1 MTQISRERKAV
12 LDRLE
17 IVVAY
22 LSRNMAVTSFVR
34 LFNAGGIY
42 RPLFE
47 ETGPVDAEDLDRW
60 VDICRGVIGEEEV
73 LSDEAVSA
81 AV

>member
-1 MTQISRERKAV
+1 MTHIPESRKAV

-22 LSRNMAVTSFVR
+22 LSRNMAVTSFAA

-60 VDICRGVIGEEEV
+60 VDICMGVVEEAKDDHV
-73 LSDEAVSA
+73 VSA

>member
-1 MTQISRERKAV
+1 MARISQSRKAV

-17 IVVAY
+17 IVTAY
-22 LSRNMAVTSFVR
+22 LSGNMAVTSFVE

-42 RPLFE
+42 RSLFE
-47 ETGPVDAEDLDRW
+47 ETGPVDAGDLDRW
-60 VDICRGVIGEEEV
+60 TDICMGVAEAEDG
-73 LSDEAVSA
+73 EAVSA

>member
-1 MTQISRERKAV
+1 MTQISPSRKAV

-17 IVVAY
+17 IVTAY
-22 LSRNMAVTSFVR
+22 LSGNMAVTSFTE
-34 LFNAGGIY
+34 LFNTGGIY

-60 VDICRGVIGEEEV
+60 TDICMGVAR
-73 LSDEAVSA
+73 EAEDD
-81 AV
+81 

>member
-1 MTQISRERKAV
+1 MTRISESRKAV

-22 LSRNMAVTSFVR
+22 LSTNMAVTSFAE

-42 RPLFE
+42 RQLFE

-60 VDICRGVIGEEEV
+60 TDVCTGVLKEEGE
-73 LSDEAVSA
+73 DD
-81 AV
+81 